1 MNLSLEILNKSKH
14 NIKDFDCGKET
25 LNQFLH
31 RFALKN
37 QQLGLSKSWVLLDK
51 DFTSSIQK
59 QEIIG
64 YFILAIQTIEPK
76 IIQEEKLP
84 NYQLPVTLI
93 ARIAVNKKFQGNG
106 LGTKLLFLAIKQALK
121 LNNNGLPTYA
131 VVLDILDND
140 AMRFYQKFNFFRLL
154 DNSEKRLFVPM
165 KIIQK
170 IFQAA

>member
-51 DFTSSIQK
+51 DFTSPIQK

-64 YFILAIQTIEPK
+64 YFTLAIQTIEPK

-93 ARIAVNKKFQGNG
+93 ARIVVNKKFQGNG

-170 IFQAA
+170 MFQAA